1 MAKVQSFGDKVAKA
15 QKQAKK
21 CPVCG
26 TALSYMKVIS
36 PVATAGGAFRFHTRV
51 ARVCKCTEAELKVI

>member
-1 MAKVQSFGDKVAKA
+1 MAKVQSFSDKVAKA

-26 TALSYMKVIS
+26 TPLSYMKVVS
-36 PVATAGGAFRFHTRV
+36 PVATESGAFRYRTRV
-51 ARVCKCTEAELKVI
+51 ARVCKCTEEELKGM